1 MRARLLRTK
10 DYWKPKFKVG
20 DVIRRKP
27 LASYNYEQPI
37 QEIVAIRDDVYVF
50 KEKPLALEIWAQ
62 DEWEIYDTFWRKLWR
77 GIKSFFSWVFRY
89 HQPKKLP
96 LNLKHVGQQV
106 KTPGH
111 TLFMYYPETGEI
123 HRAPVVDGTVIMQ
136 DGWIYRQA
144 LNKKNFVKKLR
155 REGIIK

>member
-10 DYWKPKFKVG
+10 DHWKPKFKVG

-37 QEIVAIRDDVYVF
+37 QEIVAIRDGVYVF

-62 DEWEIYDTFWRKLWR
+62 DEWELYDTFWRKLWR

-96 LNLKHVGQQV
+96 LNLKHIGRQK

-111 TLFMYYPETGEI
+111 TLFEYNKETGDIKAIETN
-123 HRAPVVDGTVIMQ
+123 GTVIIEPNC
-136 DGWIYRQA
+136 IYRQA
-144 LNKKNFVKKLR
+144 LNKKNFIKRLK
-155 REGIIK
+155 REGVIK